1 MIKIAEFWKPLDM
14 IKSSTQHLQHAQQAM
29 ASIQRY
35 VASEPREHLNDDLSR
50 SAVERQLSIVQE
62 ALRVALLQEPAL
74 RQNWPDLD
82 AVTRRCARLRDWENP
97 VYMEELAGFVDAELR
112 NWQGR
117 IAGLLKQQQDEGA
130 RVGQQIAVNLRRLGY
145 E

>member
-1 MIKIAEFWKPLDM
+1 MA
-14 IKSSTQHLQHAQQAM
+14 KSSTQRLQDAHQAM

-35 VASEPREHLNDDLSR
+35 AASGSLEPLNDDLTR
-50 SAVERQLSIVQE
+50 SAVERQLTNAQL

-74 RQNWPDLD
+74 RQSWPDLD
-82 AVTRRCARLRDWENP
+82 RAMRRCTRLRDWEDP
-97 VYMEELAGFVDAELR
+97 VSMEELAGFVDAELQ

-117 IAGLLKQQQDEGA
+117 IASLLKQQQDEGA
-130 RVGQQIAVNLRRLGY
+130 RLDQQIPESLRRLGY